1 MGKATERCQ
10 GTWTVGYSSG
20 RGVWWEMGVWNCLY
34 APLLKCP
41 LNWVVVTTLQRT
53 VLMEVWGT
61 RRRERLEDE
70 EEGTFVPERYIPAIW
85 GILNVTEQGTLRK
98 VLGIL
103 NRNQGLFRRQQKI
116 FLTLNTHHSR
126 YHRDQTQ

>member
-1 MGKATERCQ
+1 MSGNLGSGLQLRKRGLMGNGGVELPICTLTE
-10 GTWTVGYSSG
+10 V
-20 RGVWWEMGVWNCLY
+20 
-34 APLLKCP
+34 P

-70 EEGTFVPERYIPAIW
+70 EEGTFVPERYIPTIR
-85 GILNVTEQGTLRK
+85 GILNVTEQNTLRK
-98 VLGIL
+98 VLGVL
-103 NRNQGLFRRQQKI
+103 NRNQGLVSRQQKI